1 MDLLRSLR
9 RLWWWLLRPFAPPV
23 LPPVA
28 SLPEAA
34 PMAPTPEPGTLD
46 FVGLDAGGAAVSD
59 LKLFGWLKHLHAEVP
74 FPQPSYGRVEPPATP
89 AELIERL
96 TECHR
101 ALDEAIALAVSR
113 ERPTD
118 VDVEP
123 EWFVVLADQL
133 VPLMCWYVG
142 LGLPPTAV
150 AIPQG
155 LIDLVHRAKKLPMGF
170 SHFLDGRVGDSIEG
184 FREQLERS
192 KSRHAEMQAANLV
205 IWQVQLEAML
215 RPLVDPEA
223 GSVAV
228 AFEFPPPG
236 ARIADL
242 VPPPAV
248 GSPTHG
254 TVTRV
259 LVPAVL
265 VTLRAPL
272 SGVSPMNPLQLSR
285 GPHLP

>member
-1 MDLLRSLR
+1 M
-9 RLWWWLLRPFAPPV
+9 
-23 LPPVA
+23 
-28 SLPEAA
+28 
-34 PMAPTPEPGTLD
+34 
-46 FVGLDAGGAAVSD
+46 SD
-59 LKLFGWLKHLHAEVP
+59 LKLFGWLKHLQAEVP

-89 AELIERL
+89 ADLIERL
-96 TECHR
+96 AEGHR
-101 ALDEAIALAVSR
+101 ALEEAIALAATR
-113 ERPTD
+113 ERPSD
-118 VDVEP
+118 ADIEP

-150 AIPQG
+150 AVPQG
-155 LIDLVHRAKKLPMGF
+155 LIDLVHRAKKLPMSL
-170 SHFLDGRVGDSIEG
+170 SHLFDGRVGDSIES

-215 RPLVDPEA
+215 RPLVERER
-223 GSVAV
+223 GSVTV

-242 VPPPAV
+242 VPPPAA

-259 LVPAVL
+259 LVPALVL
-265 VTLRAPL
+265 TLRAPL
-272 SGVSPMNPLQLSR
+272 PGVSSMDPLQLSR
-285 GPHLP
+285 GPHLQ

>member
-1 MDLLRSLR
+1 MDLFGSLR
-9 RLWWWLLRPFAPPV
+9 RLWAWLRGPF
-23 LPPVA
+23 VA
-28 SLPEAA
+28 TPLLPEPS
-34 PMAPTPEPGTLD
+34 PMEPAPEPGSLG
-46 FVGLDAGGAAVSD
+46 FVGLDGGGAAVSD
-59 LKLFGWLKHLHAEVP
+59 LKLFGWLKHLQTEVP
-74 FPQPSYGRVEPPATP
+74 YPQPSYGRVEPPATP
-89 AELIERL
+89 AELVERL
-96 TECHR
+96 ADGHR
-101 ALDEAIALAVSR
+101 ALEEAIALAVSR

-118 VDVEP
+118 LDIEP

-142 LGLPPTAV
+142 LGLPPSSVAV
-150 AIPQG
+150 PQG

-170 SHFLDGRVGDSIEG
+170 SHLFDGRVGDSIEG

-205 IWQVQLEAML
+205 IWQVQLEALL
-215 RPLVDPEA
+215 RPLVDAER
-223 GSVAV
+223 GSVSV
-228 AFEFPPPG
+228 GFEFPPPG

-242 VPPPAV
+242 VPPPAA

-254 TVTRV
+254 TVARV

-265 VTLRAPL
+265 VNLRAPRA
-272 SGVSPMNPLQLSR
+272 GVASTDPLQLAR

>member
-1 MDLLRSLR
+1 MDLLSALR
-9 RLWWWLLRPFAPPV
+9 QVWAWLRRPFATPP
-23 LPPVA
+23 L
-28 SLPEAA
+28 LPEPA
-34 PMAPTPEPGTLD
+34 PMAPTALPGTLD
-46 FVGLDAGGAAVSD
+46 FVGLDPIGDVMSD
-59 LKLFGWLKHLHAEVP
+59 LKLFGWLKHLQAELP

-96 TECHR
+96 ADGHR
-101 ALDEAIALAVSR
+101 ALAEAIELAVSR
-113 ERPTD
+113 ERPSD
-118 VDVEP
+118 ADIEP

-155 LIDLVHRAKKLPMGF
+155 LIDLVHRAKKLPMSL
-170 SHFLDGRVGDSIEG
+170 SHLFDGRVGDSIEN

-205 IWQVQLEAML
+205 LWQVQLEAML
-215 RPLVDPEA
+215 LPLVERER
-223 GSVAV
+223 GSVSV
-228 AFEFPPPG
+228 AFDFPPPG

-242 VPPPAV
+242 VPPPAP

-254 TVTRV
+254 TVSRV
-259 LVPAVL
+259 LVPALV
-265 VTLRAPL
+265 VTLRSPRAGVAPTDT
-272 SGVSPMNPLQLSR
+272 VQFSR

>member
-1 MDLLRSLR
+1 MDLRSSLR
-9 RLWWWLLRPFAPPV
+9 RLWAWLLRPFAPPIP
-23 LPPVA
+23 L
-28 SLPEAA
+28 LPE
-34 PMAPTPEPGTLD
+34 PTVMAPSPEPGTLG

-59 LKLFGWLKHLHAEVP
+59 LKLFGWLKHLQAEVP
-74 FPQPSYGRVEPPATP
+74 YPQPAYGRVEAPSTP
-89 AELIERL
+89 AELVERL
-96 TECHR
+96 TEGHR
-101 ALDEAIALAVSR
+101 ALKEAIALAASR
-113 ERPTD
+113 ERPSESD
-118 VDVEP
+118 IEP

-155 LIDLVHRAKKLPMGF
+155 LIDLVHRAKKLPMNL
-170 SHFLDGRVGDSIEG
+170 SHLFDGRVGESIDG

-205 IWQVQLEAML
+205 LWQVQLEAVL
-215 RPLVDPEA
+215 RPLVDPER
-223 GSVAV
+223 GSVSV
-228 AFEFPPPG
+228 TFEFPPPG
-236 ARIADL
+236 ARVADL
-242 VPPPAV
+242 VPPPAA

-254 TVTRV
+254 TVSRV
-259 LVPAVL
+259 LVPSVL

-272 SGVSPMNPLQLSR
+272 SGVSAADPLHLSR